1 MIFEV
6 MSVVCVRAS
15 VFICVYSPI
24 RDIPNSAANSIQTV
38 LYLIT
43 PPVYQPGN
51 EDKGG
56 KTPVVCS
63 CHCYPLRELYPD
75 RPSRLGCFLNHWSCS
90 WPSFFNLSGV
100 MVPGMQ
106 LLFLTL
112 GSEVIF
118 LLFFLLFFPLNSKLC
133 IGGNRRTFP
142 YNSNYQISSR

>member
-1 MIFEV
+1 M
-6 MSVVCVRAS
+6 RAGKRFHLCLQS
-15 VFICVYSPI
+15 NLRYPELCS
-24 RDIPNSAANSIQTV
+24 SSIQTV

-63 CHCYPLRELYPD
+63 CHCYPQSELYPD
-75 RPSRLGCFLNHWSCS
+75 RPSRLGYFMNHWSCS

-100 MVPGMQ
+100 MVPGTQ
-106 LLFLTL
+106 LYFFTL

-118 LLFFLLFFPLNSKLC
+118 LPFFLLFSSLNSKAH
-133 IGGNRRTFP
+133 IVGNRRTFP
-142 YNSNYQISSR
+142 YNSNYQIRYS